1 MSVRR
6 EIVPVSRSLL
16 PHALRLVE
24 RALKDTPYLDGALD
38 ALRSAVSAPGADG
51 RADGRALASMRE
63 EQLEGV
69 IVFGFFGGANGAGR
83 VQLAVTDEWAR
94 RTHAGGALMDEAIML
109 LRADGARFVLAELP
123 DDPRALPG
131 ARAFLESSSFR
142 QESRVE
148 SFYRD
153 GVALSFMRR
162 ELDAR

>member
-16 PHALRLVE
+16 ANAVLLVE
-24 RALKDTPYLDGALD
+24 RALADTPYLDGALD
-38 ALRSAVSAPGADG
+38 ALRSAASAPGADG
-51 RADGRALASMRE
+51 RALASVRE
-63 EQLEGV
+63 ERLEGV

-94 RTHAGGALMDEAIML
+94 RTHVGTALMDEATTL

-131 ARAFLESSSFR
+131 ARVFLESASFR
-142 QESRVE
+142 EESRVDD
-148 SFYRD
+148 FYRI

>member
-1 MSVRR
+1 MSARR

-16 PHALRLVE
+16 AHAVLLVE
-24 RALKDTPYLDGALD
+24 RALTDTPYLDGALD

-51 RADGRALASMRE
+51 RALASMRE
-63 EQLEGV
+63 ERLEGV

-83 VQLAVTDEWAR
+83 VQLAVTDDWAR
-94 RTHAGGALMDEAIML
+94 RMHVGTALMDEAITL

-123 DDPRALPG
+123 DDPRALHG
-131 ARAFLESSSFR
+131 ARAFLESASFR
-142 QESRVE
+142 EESRVE
-148 SFYRD
+148 DFYRL